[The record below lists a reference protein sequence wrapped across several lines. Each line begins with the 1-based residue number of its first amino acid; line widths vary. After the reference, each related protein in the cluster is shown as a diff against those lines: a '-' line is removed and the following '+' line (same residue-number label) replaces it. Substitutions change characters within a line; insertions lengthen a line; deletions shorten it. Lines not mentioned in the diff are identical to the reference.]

1 MAAQLS
7 RITITDVS
15 RVSCVDP
22 GRETRTSFALD

>member
-15 RVSCVDP
+15 RMCRADP
-22 GRETRTSFALD
+22 ERETRTSFALH